1 MNGLQSYNKDF
12 KKIICKN
19 IKKFRKEKEIR
30 LMDLAEM
37 LEVSPEYLKRIESP
51 NDDKKTCSLT
61 LLYKLSLIF
70 DKKLD
75 DFLID
80 GQKWL
85 SFSLHSRYNRIYE
98 ILLIQ
103 SIKFN

>member
-1 MNGLQSYNKDF
+1 MKDALKNYDKDF
-12 KKIICKN
+12 KKVICRN

-30 LMDLAEM
+30 LMDLAEI

-70 DKKLD
+70 NKSLD
-75 DFLID
+75 DFLD
-80 GQKWL
+80 NGK
-85 SFSLHSRYNRIYE
+85 
-98 ILLIQ
+98 
-103 SIKFN
+103 K